1 MDGGRGRPKL
11 AEGRLAAA
19 LAYGGKVP
27 IDITVLQAAE
37 AWGTAPWEI
46 EDAAGGVR
54 WLKLF
59 RLYRAAHAR
68 AQKIARAA
76 PPED

>member
-1 MDGGRGRPKL
+1 M
-11 AEGRLAAA
+11 E
-19 LAYGGKVP
+19 
-27 IDITVLQAAE
+27 ITVLQAAE

-46 EDAAGGVR
+46 EDAPGGVR

-59 RLYRAAHAR
+59 SRYRAAHAR
-68 AQKIARAA
+68 AQKIASSK